1 MGIMAIR
8 GILLD
13 VDGTLVLSND
23 AQARAWVEA
32 FTAHGHDVPLEKVRP
47 LIGMGGDK
55 VVPDLAPG
63 LNAKEGTG
71 KEIADARKKL
81 MLETFGP
88 TLQPAPGSRELVQRA
103 RQEGLAIVVAS
114 SASSEELEML
124 LNVAR
129 VDDLLRERTTMDDAG
144 ESKPAPDIV
153 SVALTKSGLGADEVV
168 MIGDSPYDIE
178 SAEKI
183 GVGTIA
189 LRCGG
194 FSDDDLTGALA
205 LYDDPADLLARYDAS
220 PLRKASRPAGA
231 EVRGE
236 STPDMD
242 EGGI

>member
-1 MGIMAIR
+1 MAIR

-32 FTAHGHDVPLEKVRP
+32 FKEHGYDVPFEKVRP

-55 VVPDLAPG
+55 VVPELAPG
-63 LNAKEGTG
+63 LNDKEGAG

-81 MLETFGP
+81 MIEKLGP
-88 TLQPAPGSRELVQRA
+88 TLQPAPGSRAFVQRA
-103 RQEGLAIVVAS
+103 QREGLAIVVAS
-114 SASSEELEML
+114 SASAQELEML
-124 LNVAR
+124 LTVAR

-144 ESKPAPDIV
+144 ESKPAPAV
-153 SVALTKSGLGADEVV
+153 VEVALKKSGLPTGEAV

-194 FSDDDLTGALA
+194 FSDDDLTGARA
-205 LYDDPADLLARYDAS
+205 IYDDPADLLAHYDTS
-220 PLRKASRPAGA
+220 PLREASRPAGP

-236 STPDMD
+236 QKTDTE
-242 EGGI
+242 EGGV

>member
-1 MGIMAIR
+1 MAIR

-23 AQARAWVEA
+23 AQAWAWVEA
-32 FTAHGHDVPLEKVRP
+32 FKEHGYDAPFEKVRP

-55 VVPDLAPG
+55 VVPEFAPG
-63 LNAKEGTG
+63 LNDKEGAG
-71 KEIADARKKL
+71 KEIAGTRKEVMMTK
-81 MLETFGP
+81 FGP
-88 TLQPAPGSRELVQRA
+88 TLQTAPGSREFVQRA

-114 SASSEELEML
+114 SASVQELETL
-124 LNVAR
+124 LKVAR
-129 VDDLLRERTTMDDAG
+129 VDDLLRERTTMDDAR
-144 ESKPAPDIV
+144 ESKPAPAV
-153 SVALTKSGLGADEVV
+153 VEVALKKIGLPAGEAV
-168 MIGDSPYDIE
+168 MIGDTPYDIA

-194 FSDDDLTGALA
+194 FSDDDLKGALA

-220 PLRKASRPAGA
+220 PLREASRPAGA

-236 STPDMD
+236 PTPDLE
-242 EGGI
+242 EGGV

>member
-1 MGIMAIR
+1 MAIR
-8 GILLD
+8 GMLLD

-23 AQARAWVEA
+23 AQAQAWVEA
-32 FTAHGHDVPLEKVRP
+32 FTAHGRDVPLEKVCP

-55 VVPDLAPG
+55 VVPELAPG
-63 LNAKEGTG
+63 LNDKDGDG

-81 MLETFGP
+81 MLEKFGP
-88 TLQPAPGSRELVQRA
+88 TLQPAPGARAFVQRA
-103 RQEGLAIVVAS
+103 RQEGLTIVVAS
-114 SASSEELEML
+114 SASAQELEML
-124 LNVAR
+124 LTVAR

-153 SVALTKSGLGADEVV
+153 AVALKKSGLGADEVV
-168 MIGDSPYDIE
+168 MIGDSPYDIA
-178 SAEKI
+178 SAAQI

-205 LYDDPADLLARYDAS
+205 LYDDPADLLAHYDTS
-220 PLRKASRPAGA
+220 PLREASRPAGA

-236 STPDMD
+236 PTPDLE
-242 EGGI
+242 EGGV

>member
-1 MGIMAIR
+1 MAIR
-8 GILLD
+8 GMLLD

-23 AQARAWVEA
+23 AQAQAWVEA
-32 FTAHGHDVPLEKVRP
+32 FTAHGRDVPLDKVRP
-47 LIGMGGDK
+47 LIGMGGGK
-55 VVPDLAPG
+55 VVPELAPG
-63 LNAKEGTG
+63 LNDKDGDG

-81 MLETFGP
+81 MLEKFGP
-88 TLQPAPGSRELVQRA
+88 TLQPAPGARAFVQRA
-103 RQEGLAIVVAS
+103 RQEGLMIVVAS
-114 SASSEELEML
+114 SASAQELEML
-124 LNVAR
+124 LTVAR

-153 SVALTKSGLGADEVV
+153 AVALQKIGLGADEVV
-168 MIGDSPYDIE
+168 MIGDSPYDIA

-205 LYDDPADLLARYDAS
+205 IYDDPADLCARYDTS
-220 PLRKASRPAGA
+220 PLREVSRPAGA

-236 STPDMD
+236 PTPDME
-242 EGGI
+242 EGGV